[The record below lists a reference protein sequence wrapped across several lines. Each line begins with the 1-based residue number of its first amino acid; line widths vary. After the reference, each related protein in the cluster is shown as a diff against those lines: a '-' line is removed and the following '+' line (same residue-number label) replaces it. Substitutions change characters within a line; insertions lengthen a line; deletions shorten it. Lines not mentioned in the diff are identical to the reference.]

1 VDEIMIFDN
10 SEVKHEL
17 IAEKTIGSEMDILNP
32 EKFNKLKKYSH
43 ENL

>member
-1 VDEIMIFDN
+1 MIFDN

-17 IAEKTIGSEMDILNP
+17 IAEKTIGLEMDILNP